1 MILSIVVVIGFIII
15 IAYSIDSTMKQWK
28 MVDYSAQV
36 IMERQLAKENK
47 KDGGK
52 FNPLP
57 LSEAE
62 KEETENDMEEQD
74 FLDEV
79 I

>member
-1 MILSIVVVIGFIII
+1 MIGFIII

-28 MVDYSAQV
+28 MIDFSAQV
-36 IMERQLAKENK
+36 IMQRQLAKENK
-47 KDGGK
+47 KDNGK

-62 KEETENDMEEQD
+62 KDIEETENDQIEQD
-74 FLDEV
+74 GILFC
-79 I
+79 